1 MVDNDSLDA
10 QLTPYKP
17 DRLQVIIEV
26 GAVVAHG
33 DSAYRISQIL
43 DFRTVVGIELESGKA
58 AALPIDG
65 LRAIKREK
73 VEGLYAN
80 YDMALIGS
88 EDWAEAQRRYA
99 AIEPLL
105 GSVVIGRR
113 DVEAR
118 SAAVG
123 VDVATLY
130 RWIKRYKEWGEKLAL
145 IPRRRGWKE
154 GNSRLSDEANR
165 VIEDVITNYF
175 LKPHRPTV
183 LSTIDKIVETCEAA
197 QITPPGVTAIRARIK
212 GVPDKAY
219 LRGRGYTELAR
230 NKYTPTPGSFP
241 GADYPLAVVQ
251 IDHTP
256 MDIILVDDLHRRPI
270 GRVWITFAI
279 DVYSRMITGYYL
291 SLDAPAGIS
300 VAMCVAHSVLPKEN
314 WLIAHGV
321 TGEWPVWGIPKILHA
336 DNGPDFQSEDVKR
349 SCSNIGIENQFRP
362 VRRPRYGAHI
372 ERLMGTFAQTLKDMP
387 GRTYSNQ
394 ADRAGYDSEKH
405 SALTFDEFETWLVRE
420 ILIYNEAYHS
430 KIYMSP
436 SRKWHIGIFGNT
448 DQDPLVGIPPRPTDP
463 FTLQRDFLPSFE
475 RTVQHYGVQI
485 DLMYYSE
492 ALRPWINAKDKHTG
506 KARTFIFRRDPR
518 DISYI
523 WFFDPLLKQYF
534 KIPSSN
540 QAFPAASIFEFKA
553 AKKRAVDEGHAAI
566 NEPLIKRYILENR
579 ELVANAEAHTTKT
592 RRQAQRNRNHA
603 KGKTPAQPSPQIIKI
618 APAPTSGFQN
628 LVIDGDLEGFG
639 DIS

>member
-1 MVDNDSLDA
+1 MTDDNSLDA
-10 QLTPYKP
+10 QLTPYEP

-26 GAVVAHG
+26 GSVVAHG

-58 AALPIDG
+58 AALPIEG

-80 YDMALIGS
+80 YDIALIGS
-88 EDWAEAQRRYA
+88 EDWAEAQRRFA

-118 SAAVG
+118 SATVG

-130 RWIKRYKEWGEKLAL
+130 RWIKRYRDWGEKLAL
-145 IPRRRGWKE
+145 IPRRRGWKG
-154 GNSRLSDEANR
+154 GNSRLSDEANKI
-165 VIEDVITNYF
+165 IEDVIRNFF
-175 LKPHRPTV
+175 LKTHRPTV
-183 LSTIDKIVETCEAA
+183 LATINKIVETCEAA
-197 QITPPGVTAIRARIK
+197 QIPPPGVTAIRARIK

-219 LRGRGYTELAR
+219 LRGRGYAELAR

-256 MDIILVDDLHRRPI
+256 MDIILVDDVHRRPI

-300 VAMCVAHSVLPKEN
+300 VAMCVAHSILPKEN

-321 TGEWPVWGIPKILHA
+321 DGEWPVWGIPKILHA

-362 VRRPRYGAHI
+362 VKRPRYGAHI

-405 SALTFDEFETWLVRE
+405 SALTFDEFETWLIRE
-420 ILIYNEAYHS
+420 ILIYNEEYHS

-436 SRKWHIGIFGNT
+436 SRKWHIGIFGNS

-463 FTLQRDFLPSFE
+463 FTLQRDFLPSFD

-492 ALRPWINAKDKHTG
+492 ALRPWINAKDKDTG
-506 KARTFIFRRDPR
+506 KARTFVFRRDPR

-534 KIPSSN
+534 KVPASN

-553 AKKRAVDEGHAAI
+553 AKKRAIDEGHDAI
-566 NEPLIKRYILENR
+566 NEPLLKRYILENR

-592 RRQAQRNRNHA
+592 RLSALIEN
-603 KGKTPAQPSPQIIKI
+603 
-618 APAPTSGFQN
+618 
-628 LVIDGDLEGFG
+628 
-639 DIS
+639 

>member
-1 MVDNDSLDA
+1 MTDDNSLDA
-10 QLTPYKP
+10 QLTPYEP

-26 GAVVAHG
+26 GALVAHG

-43 DFRTVVGIELESGKA
+43 DFRTVVGIELESGRA
-58 AALPIDG
+58 AALPIEG

-80 YDMALIGS
+80 YDIALIGS
-88 EDWAEAQRRYA
+88 EDWAEAQRRFA

-130 RWIKRYKEWGEKLAL
+130 RWIKRYKDWGEKLAL

-154 GNSRLSDEANR
+154 GNSRLSDEANKI
-165 VIEDVITNYF
+165 IEDVILNFF
-175 LKPHRPTV
+175 LKTHRPTV
-183 LSTIDKIVETCEAA
+183 LATINKIIETCEAE
-197 QITPPGVTAIRARIK
+197 QIPPPGVTAIRARIK
-212 GVPDKAY
+212 GIPDKAY
-219 LRGRGYTELAR
+219 LRGRGYAELAR

-241 GADYPLAVVQ
+241 GADYPLAVLQ

-256 MDIILVDDLHRRPI
+256 MDIILVDDVHRRPI

-300 VAMCVAHSVLPKEN
+300 VAMCVAHSILPKEN

-321 TGEWPVWGIPKILHA
+321 DGEWPVWGIPKILHA
-336 DNGPDFQSEDVKR
+336 DNGPDFQSEDVKK

-362 VRRPRYGAHI
+362 VKRPRYGAHI

-387 GRTYSNQ
+387 GRTYGNQ
-394 ADRAGYDSEKH
+394 ADRVGYDSEKH
-405 SALTFDEFETWLVRE
+405 SALTFDEFETWLIRE
-420 ILIYNEAYHS
+420 ILIYNEQYHS

-436 SRKWHIGIFGNT
+436 NRKWHIGIFGNS

-463 FTLQRDFLPSFE
+463 FTLQRDFLPSFD

-492 ALRPWINAKDKHTG
+492 ALRPWINAKDKDTG
-506 KARTFIFRRDPR
+506 KARTFVFRRDPR

-534 KIPSSN
+534 KIPASN

-566 NEPLIKRYILENR
+566 NEPLLKRYILENR

-592 RRQAQRNRNHA
+592 RRQAQRNRNHG
-603 KGKTPAQPSPQIIKI
+603 KGKTPAEPSPQKTKI
-618 APAPTSGFQN
+618 APAPTSGFEN
-628 LVIDGDLEGFG
+628 MVIDGDLEGFG

>member
-1 MVDNDSLDA
+1 MTDNDSLDA
-10 QLTPYKP
+10 QLTPYEP

-43 DFRTVVGIELESGKA
+43 DFRTVVGIELDSGKA
-58 AALPIDG
+58 AALPIEG

-154 GNSRLSDEANR
+154 GNSRLSDEANKI
-165 VIEDVITNYF
+165 IEDVITNYF
-175 LKPHRPTV
+175 LKTHRPTV

-212 GVPDKAY
+212 GIPDKAY
-219 LRGRGYTELAR
+219 LRGRGYAELAR

-300 VAMCVAHSVLPKEN
+300 VAMCVAHSILPKEN
-314 WLIAHGV
+314 WLIAHDV
-321 TGEWPVWGIPKILHA
+321 NGEWPVWGVPKVLHA
-336 DNGPDFQSEDVKR
+336 DNGPDFQSEDVKK
-349 SCSNIGIENQFRP
+349 SCSNLGIENQFRP
-362 VRRPRYGAHI
+362 VKRPRYGAHI

-405 SALTFDEFETWLVRE
+405 SALTFDEFETWLIRE

-436 SRKWHIGIFGNT
+436 SRKWHIGVFGNT

-492 ALRPWINAKDKHTG
+492 ALRPWINTKDKGTG

-534 KIPSSN
+534 KVPASN

-566 NEPLIKRYILENR
+566 NEPLVKRYILENR

-592 RRQAQRNRNHA
+592 RRQAQRNRVHA
-603 KGKTPAQPSPQIIKI
+603 KGKTPAEPNPQKTKI
-618 APAPTSGFQN
+618 VPAPTSGFEN
-628 LVIDGDLEGFG
+628 MVLDGDLEGFG

>member
-1 MVDNDSLDA
+1 MADNDSLDV
-10 QLTPYKP
+10 QLTPYEP

-26 GAVVAHG
+26 GAVVAQG

-58 AALPIDG
+58 AALPIEG

-88 EDWAEAQRRYA
+88 EDWVEAQRRYA

-118 SAAVG
+118 SAVIG

-130 RWIKRYKEWGEKLAL
+130 RWIKRYKDWGEKLAL

-165 VIEDVITNYF
+165 IIEDVITNYF

-197 QITPPGVTAIRARIK
+197 HITPPGVTAIRARIK

-219 LRGRGYTELAR
+219 LRGRGYAELAR

-321 TGEWPVWGIPKILHA
+321 SGEWPVWGIPKILHA

-362 VRRPRYGAHI
+362 VKRPRYGAHI

-534 KIPSSN
+534 KVPSSN
-540 QAFPAASIFEFKA
+540 QAFPASSIFEFKA

-603 KGKTPAQPSPQIIKI
+603 KGKTPAEPSPQNSKI

-628 LVIDGDLEGFG
+628 MVIDGDLEGFG

>member
-1 MVDNDSLDA
+1 MTDDNSLDA
-10 QLTPYKP
+10 QLTPYEP
-17 DRLQVIIEV
+17 DRLQVVIEV
-26 GAVVAHG
+26 GALVAHG

-43 DFRTVVGIELESGKA
+43 DFRTVVGIEMESGRA
-58 AALPIDG
+58 AALPVEG

-80 YDMALIGS
+80 YDIALIGS
-88 EDWAEAQRRYA
+88 EDWAEAQRRFA

-118 SAAVG
+118 SAEIG

-154 GNSRLSDEANR
+154 GNSRLSDEANKI
-165 VIEDVITNYF
+165 IEDVILNFF
-175 LKPHRPTV
+175 LKTHRPTV
-183 LSTIDKIVETCEAA
+183 LATINKIVETCEAA
-197 QITPPGVTAIRARIK
+197 QIPPPGVTAIRARIK
-212 GVPDKAY
+212 GIPDKAY
-219 LRGRGYTELAR
+219 LRGRGYAELAR

-241 GADYPLAVVQ
+241 GADYPLAVLQ

-256 MDIILVDDLHRRPI
+256 MDIILVDDVHRRPI

-300 VAMCVAHSVLPKEN
+300 VAMCVAHSILPKEN

-321 TGEWPVWGIPKILHA
+321 DGEWPVWGIPKILHA
-336 DNGPDFQSEDVKR
+336 DNGPDFQSEDVKK

-362 VRRPRYGAHI
+362 VKRPRYGAHI

-387 GRTYSNQ
+387 GRTYGNQ

-405 SALTFDEFETWLVRE
+405 SALTFDEFETWLIRE
-420 ILIYNEAYHS
+420 ILIYNETYHS

-436 SRKWHIGIFGNT
+436 SRKWHIGIFGNS

-463 FTLQRDFLPSFE
+463 LTLQRDFLPSFD

-492 ALRPWINAKDKHTG
+492 ALRPWINAKDKDTG
-506 KARTFIFRRDPR
+506 KARTFVFRRDPR

-534 KIPSSN
+534 KVPASN

-566 NEPLIKRYILENR
+566 NEPLLKRYILENR

-603 KGKTPAQPSPQIIKI
+603 KGKTPAEPSPQKTKI
-618 APAPTSGFQN
+618 APAPTSGFED

>member
-1 MVDNDSLDA
+1 MTDDRELGA
-10 QLTPYKP
+10 QLTPYQP
-17 DRLQVIIEV
+17 DRLQLTIEV

-33 DSAYRISQIL
+33 DAAYRISQVL
-43 DFRTVVGIELESGKA
+43 DFRTVVGIELDSGKA
-58 AALPIDG
+58 AALPIEG
-65 LRAIKREK
+65 LRAVKREK

-80 YDMALIGS
+80 YDIALIGS
-88 EDWAEAQRRYA
+88 EDWAEAQKRFA

-130 RWIKRYKEWGEKLAL
+130 RWIKRYKDWGEKLAL

-154 GNSRLSDEANR
+154 GNSRLSDEANQI
-165 VIEDVITNYF
+165 IEDVITNYF
-175 LKPHRPTV
+175 LKNHRPTV
-183 LSTIDKIVETCEAA
+183 LSTINKIVETCEAA
-197 QITPPGVTAIRARIK
+197 QIPPPGVTAIRARIK
-212 GVPDKAY
+212 GIPDKAY
-219 LRGRGYTELAR
+219 LRGRGYAELAR
-230 NKYTPTPGSFP
+230 NRYTPTPGSFP

-300 VAMCVAHSVLPKEN
+300 VAMCVAHSILPKEN

-321 TGEWPVWGIPKILHA
+321 NGEWPVWGIPKILHA
-336 DNGPDFQSEDVKR
+336 DNGPDFQSEDVKK
-349 SCSNIGIENQFRP
+349 SCSNLGIENQFRP
-362 VRRPRYGAHI
+362 VKRPRYGAHI

-405 SALTFDEFETWLVRE
+405 SALTFDEFETWLIRE

-492 ALRPWINAKDKHTG
+492 ALRPWINAKAKDTG
-506 KARTFIFRRDPR
+506 KARTFVFRRDPR

-534 KIPSSN
+534 KVPASN

-592 RRQAQRNRNHA
+592 RRQAQRNRVHA
-603 KGKTPAQPSPQIIKI
+603 KGKTPAEPTPQKTKI
-618 APAPTSGFQN
+618 APVPAIGFEN
-628 LVIDGDLEGFG
+628 MVIDGNLEGFG